1 MQLLKPID
9 EEGNKCCMNN
19 LCRFRPYGF
28 SRSLVLSIA
37 LMPLLMNGTEEMQAQ
52 PRLTS
57 DEFATR
63 FQVGLHR
70 RFAIESTNNPL
81 NPNIYYDGPDSNFVE
96 YLREMRTYGFQGLVL
111 VLRYCDHAPVL
122 QDGNGKW
129 MAPAPFMKKV
139 KEAVK
144 IATDLG
150 YYLTLDSMPFRY
162 SALKDEKLP
171 HEERLTDQ
179 YLQRNVDCFEQL
191 VREFRDFPNVAFRSN
206 NEFHGWKYELSL
218 PKDHPNHLSLDE
230 VNRRFLVL
238 LNRLAKAARAIN
250 PNAYI
255 FYREGGAQLTDKMV
269 KWPLPL
275 GDDPS
280 LTDTYALQG
289 LNFNYGSGDHFWGYW
304 GRSHPFY
311 THQLLKHLRLNR
323 KWPPERNSLGL
334 LIDWKSKNNAGVLV
348 DRFCTEYHFPGIK
361 NGDLYMSDYQCMAKA
376 EFTLDECN
384 RHKVAVG
391 YADGD
396 VSGGMKNNGIYNT
409 VTKQAHVYNSPHI
422 DTFLNLILEKSHSR
436 RLELRSTEGGTIEHA
451 LSQPHRGFH
460 MARIG
465 DKIKLTAKARAGY
478 VFVGWQGSVTT
489 EANPLTATV
498 RDHGTIWA
506 IFARAGK
513 PAPKPEI
520 YTLKRHW
527 DIFEPT
533 EMTYADMSQP
543 DRNFAHETLGPVFRP
558 VYKATSRR
566 KAKKKDST
574 IPKYAFLKFNV
585 DRVPKDRSSIAY
597 ATVKFLAVSASNVD
611 VNPPSQKPVIQVH
624 STETNW
630 TANALTWENMPEL
643 EEELSVNDYAYR
655 LTPRVHLDVTKS
667 LRQHGAGVHSFAV
680 KATVHKEVTEDV
692 RMLVTGGP
700 GTWKTHEKPLLYVAW
715 DEKVPP
721 GKWGEPAP
729 AANKAV
735 CVSPANRGRLPGPRS
750 ELVWA
755 NGVGAKSFNLYFG
768 DNKGTRLIKKQHD
781 ARFDD
786 WDLRWKPPVDLKP
799 HGTYTWRVDA
809 VNGEG
814 KVTQGDVCTFT
825 LPDQITS
832 AARASFIPASNSS
845 KSAAPLALDGN
856 PKTAASTKDAAW
868 LAQLNADHFFTALYV
883 TCPSERK
890 KPVSLSACRVQILN
904 SEMKPVWESRPGKS
918 AVLTTL
924 FEIPAGTVG
933 QYIRIEKLDKADKTI
948 VKLSEVEAWGTRKR

>member
-1 MQLLKPID
+1 VALALLLI
-9 EEGNKCCMNN
+9 
-19 LCRFRPYGF
+19 
-28 SRSLVLSIA
+28 SSI
-37 LMPLLMNGTEEMQAQ
+37 ESVQAQ

-57 DEFATR
+57 DEFAAR

-70 RFAIESTNNPL
+70 RFAVESTDNPL
-81 NPNIYYDGPDSNFVE
+81 NPNIYYDGSDSNFVE

-111 VLRYCDHAPVL
+111 VLRYCDHAPVV
-122 QDGNGKW
+122 QDSNGKW
-129 MAPAPFMKKV
+129 MAPAPYMKKV
-139 KEAVK
+139 KEAVQ

-171 HEERLTDQ
+171 HEKRLTDQ

-191 VREFRDFPNVAFRSN
+191 VREFKDFPNVAFRSN

-238 LNRLAKAARAIN
+238 LGRQAKAARAIN

-275 GDDPS
+275 GNDPP
-280 LTDTYALQG
+280 LTATYAFQG

-304 GRSHPFY
+304 GRRHPFY
-311 THQLLKHLRLNR
+311 THELLKHLRLNR

-361 NGDLYMSDYQCMAKA
+361 NGDLYMSDYQCLAKA

-422 DTFLNLILEKSHSR
+422 DMFLNLILEKSHSR
-436 RLELRSTEGGTIEHA
+436 RLELRSTKGGTIEHT
-451 LSQPHRGFH
+451 LGKSQRGFH

-465 DKIKLTAKARAGY
+465 DQIKLTAKPDAGHT
-478 VFVGWQGSVTT
+478 FIGWRGSITT
-489 EANPLTATV
+489 KANPLAATV
-498 RDHGTIWA
+498 PDHGTIWA
-506 IFARAGK
+506 IFARAGE
-513 PAPKPEI
+513 PAPEPEI

-527 DIFEPT
+527 DVFEPT

-543 DRNFAHETLGPVFRP
+543 DKNFADEKQGPIFRP
-558 VYKATSRR
+558 VYLATARR
-566 KAKKKDST
+566 KAKKNDST
-574 IPKYAFLKFNV
+574 ISKYAFLKFKV
-585 DRVPKDRSSIAY
+585 DKVPKDLSSIAY
-597 ATVKFLAVSASNVD
+597 ATVKFLAVSPSD
-611 VNPPSQKPVIQVH
+611 IRVNTTGIKPMIQVH
-624 STETNW
+624 ATETNW
-630 TANALTWENMPEL
+630 TAKNLTWNSMPKL

-655 LTPRVHLDVTKS
+655 LTPRVHLDVTKG
-667 LRQHGAGVHSFAV
+667 LKEHGAGVHSFAV
-680 KATVHKEVTEDV
+680 TATVDKEVTEDV
-692 RMLVTGGP
+692 MMLTTGGP
-700 GTWKTHEKPLLYVAW
+700 GTWKTHEKPLLYIAR
-715 DEKVPP
+715 DEAVPP
-721 GKWGEPAP
+721 RKWGEPAP
-729 AANKAV
+729 APKRAV
-735 CVSPANRGRLPGPRS
+735 CVAPANHGKLSGPRS

-755 NGVGAKSFNLYFG
+755 NGGDATSFNLYFG
-768 DNKGTRLIKKQHD
+768 DSSGMRLIKRQHD

-786 WDLRWKPPVDLKP
+786 WDLRWKLPADMKP
-799 HGTYTWRVDA
+799 RGMYAWRVDA
-809 VNGEG
+809 INSEG
-814 KVTQGDVCTFT
+814 RVTRGDACTFT
-825 LPDQITS
+825 LPDRITN

-845 KSAAPLALDGN
+845 KSAAPLALDGI
-856 PKTAASTKDAAW
+856 PKTAAATTDAAW
-868 LAQLNADHFFTALYV
+868 QAQFDADHLFTALYI
-883 TCPSERK
+883 TCSPERK

-904 SEMKPVWESRPGKS
+904 RELKPVWESEPGES
-918 AVLTTL
+918 ATLTTC
-924 FEIPAGTVG
+924 FEMPPGTVG
-933 QYIRIEKLDKADKTI
+933 RYVRIEKLDKSDETI
-948 VKLSEVEAWGTRKR
+948 VKLSEVEAWGTRKQF